1 MLIIK
6 ESPYG
11 WADKKPGWV
20 TLHENEL
27 KTLALLMQSLKSPE
41 LEEIETELFEGGGL
55 NKFYRLHVENL
66 GVAYEVLQ
74 MARLSRW

>member
-20 TLHENEL
+20 TLHQNEL
-27 KTLALLMQSLKSPE
+27 KTLALLMESLKSPE
-41 LEEIETELFEGGGL
+41 LEEIETELFKGSGKK
-55 NKFYRLHVENL
+55 KFYRLHVENL